1 MADELLSRREA
12 LRSLDWRL
20 SSLSTDIEQ
29 IIDPANDV
37 HLYAGPVGVRLN
49 TGTQEGEGRVREEL
63 IEIAAEL
70 RRLGSHEVPDVG
82 EHAGW
87 GPTMKDRLPELREH
101 VARMQALVREA
112 FAEVEAQLPAD
123 VPAAPL
129 ADAEPYEGEV
139 PGDHRERH
147 SMLLRIAF
155 GLFIIGLVAWSIIAA
170 R

>member
-1 MADELLSRREA
+1 MVDELLSRREA

-20 SSLSTDIEQ
+20 SSLSSDNEQ

-37 HLYAGPVGVRLN
+37 HISVGPVGMRFN
-49 TGTQEGEGRVREEL
+49 AGTQEGEGRVREEL

-70 RRLGSHEVPDVG
+70 RGLTSHEVPDVG
-82 EHAGW
+82 EGAGW

-123 VPAAPL
+123 VAAAPL
-129 ADAEPYEGEV
+129 ADAEPNEGEV
-139 PGDHRERH
+139 PGDHRARH
-147 SMLLRIAF
+147 SLLVRIAL
-155 GLFIIGLVAWSIIAA
+155 GLLILGLVAWSIIAE